1 MDTKQSSK
9 VLDQALL
16 RVATFESIDPKISFG
31 DDMTL
36 REFAALTQATQNSLR
51 EYNAAVT
58 LINQT
63 AQSIQDMEKR
73 LMDIGDR
80 MVMGV
85 ACKHGIQSQ
94 EYRMLEK
101 IRRKAK
107 PKARSAENKPTN
119 KAESA
124 GTLAGSVSRSPAIA
138 AS

>member
-1 MDTKQSSK
+1 MMDTKQSSK
-9 VLDQALL
+9 ILDQALL
-16 RVATFESIDPKISFG
+16 RVATFEAIDPKINFG
-31 DDMTL
+31 DGITL
-36 REFAALTQATQNSLR
+36 REFTALTQAAQNTLR

-58 LINQT
+58 IINET

-73 LMDIGDR
+73 LMDMGDR

-107 PKARSAENKPTN
+107 PRARSVEI
-119 KAESA
+119 KAIEGA
-124 GTLAGSVSRSPAIA
+124 VV
-138 AS
+138 